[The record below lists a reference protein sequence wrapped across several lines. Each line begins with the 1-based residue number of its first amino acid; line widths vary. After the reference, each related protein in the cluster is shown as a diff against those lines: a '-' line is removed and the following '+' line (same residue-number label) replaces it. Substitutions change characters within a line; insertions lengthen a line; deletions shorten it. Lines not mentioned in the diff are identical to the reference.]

1 MSHAEKAEGLANS
14 IDKETDG
21 YIFNHSMLR
30 IKDPKRSLEFYSK
43 VLGMRLVKKLDFP
56 SMKFSLYFLGKHTDE
71 EVKQIPTDSYER
83 TVWTF
88 RQKGLLELTH
98 NWGAENDDAVKFH
111 DGNSDPKG
119 FGHIAFSVPDVHA
132 ACRRFEKHNITFV
145 KKADDG
151 SMKPLAFIKDPDG
164 YWIEIMEAKATA
176 NIAKELGTI

>member
-1 MSHAEKAEGLANS
+1 MSHAEKAEGLTNS

-43 VLGMRLVKKLDFP
+43 ILGMRLVKKLDFP

-98 NWGAENDDAVKFH
+98 NWGAENDDAVKF
-111 DGNSDPKG
+111 
-119 FGHIAFSVPDVHA
+119 
-132 ACRRFEKHNITFV
+132 
-145 KKADDG
+145 
-151 SMKPLAFIKDPDG
+151 
-164 YWIEIMEAKATA
+164 
-176 NIAKELGTI
+176 LG